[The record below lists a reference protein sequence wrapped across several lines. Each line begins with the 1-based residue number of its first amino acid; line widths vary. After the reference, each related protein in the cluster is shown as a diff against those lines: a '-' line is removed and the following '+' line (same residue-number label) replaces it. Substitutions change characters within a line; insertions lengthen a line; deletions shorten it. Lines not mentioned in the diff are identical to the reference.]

1 MIRKKTGRTSCGSG
15 DGMQPDVHA
24 ARSRENNL
32 GDRFLHLELRP
43 ISRPRPPFLSHRL
56 DAVEGVLRQTASIMI
71 VFLSAPSLGQPC
83 HDPGRRPLP
92 LPLSRLRRTTV
103 PRRVP
108 PLQPGASDEDH
119 PAQHMAIIGA
129 GLAMALGE
137 RGGSGNNPV
146 DCFPGGRP
154 QAIHPRPDQ
163 LGQLV
168 HRSAPRRGLKH
179 HRTGKSSGPDP
190 EHVAQPGMSACS
202 VPPVLKAR
210 GIRRPRP
217 QAPLGVPSP
226 ATPRR

>member
-1 MIRKKTGRTSCGSG
+1 MPPVPGKTISG
-15 DGMQPDVHA
+15 IVFCIWNSARSAVHA
-24 ARSRENNL
+24 
-32 GDRFLHLELRP
+32 
-43 ISRPRPPFLSHRL
+43 PPFLSHRL

-71 VFLSAPSLGQPC
+71 VFLSAPSLGQPAMIRGE
-83 HDPGRRPLP
+83 DPDATQPPSPHHG
-92 LPLSRLRRTTV
+92 

-129 GLAMALGE
+129 GLVMALGE
-137 RGGSGNNPV
+137 RGGSGNSPV

-154 QAIHPRPDQ
+154 QAIHLRPDQ
-163 LGQLV
+163 PEQLV

-190 EHVAQPGMSACS
+190 GNITQPGMTACS
-202 VPPVLKAR
+202 VPPVLKPR
-210 GIRRPRP
+210 GFRQPRP
-217 QAPLGVPSP
+217 QAPLRALSP